1 MNQSA
6 ARLDLQLRRKAEREK
21 MGNKMGT
28 GQQCWERRED
38 TEAENRGGRTGDA
51 ESSPGSCDC
60 LLAGMPEHVAWC
72 LPLRQPSMAN
82 ATRWPSSTII
92 ARRTVHKVL
101 VFHDVTASSTRWHLR
116 VRLQIRHADCF
127 PMTGHAL
134 SSLSYSRCSGTPG
147 KPSKGLVRKSCKPRT
162 ARKLCGH
169 ARCFDTF
176 PSNRRGPFMSSTL
189 NPPSSSNQSGTSP
202 SKGPSKSANS
212 VRQAAI
218 SGVANYVP
226 QSSAFDYVNTEARDY
241 YSTNVFGKSVMK
253 DRLPKSIFKALMQTI
268 ESGEKLDPTSADM
281 VASAMKDWA
290 MEKGATHYAHVFYPL
305 TGATA
310 EKHDSFL
317 SPTSD
322 GGTLTEFSGK
332 QLIQGEPDGSSFPTG
347 GIRVTS
353 QARGYTIWDVTS
365 PAYLLE
371 NPNGTT
377 LCIPTAFVSWTGEAL
392 DKKTPVL
399 RSMQA
404 LNTQA
409 QRILKLFG
417 HHDGRIRRVDRRTGA
432 RVLSD

>member
-1 MNQSA
+1 
-6 ARLDLQLRRKAEREK
+6 
-21 MGNKMGT
+21 
-28 GQQCWERRED
+28 
-38 TEAENRGGRTGDA
+38 
-51 ESSPGSCDC
+51 
-60 LLAGMPEHVAWC
+60 MPEHVAWC

-226 QSSAFDYVNTEARDY
+226 QSLGV
-241 YSTNVFGKSVMK
+241 
-253 DRLPKSIFKALMQTI
+253 RLRQ
-268 ESGEKLDPTSADM
+268 
-281 VASAMKDWA
+281 
-290 MEKGATHYAHVFYPL
+290 H
-305 TGATA
+305 
-310 EKHDSFL
+310 
-317 SPTSD
+317 
-322 GGTLTEFSGK
+322 
-332 QLIQGEPDGSSFPTG
+332 GSSRLLLDQC
-347 GIRVTS
+347 IRQVGHEGS
-353 QARGYTIWDVTS
+353 APQVDLQS
-365 PAYLLE
+365 PDA
-371 NPNGTT
+371 
-377 LCIPTAFVSWTGEAL
+377 
-392 DKKTPVL
+392 D
-399 RSMQA
+399 
-404 LNTQA
+404 
-409 QRILKLFG
+409 
-417 HHDGRIRRVDRRTGA
+417 HRVG
-432 RVLSD
+432 